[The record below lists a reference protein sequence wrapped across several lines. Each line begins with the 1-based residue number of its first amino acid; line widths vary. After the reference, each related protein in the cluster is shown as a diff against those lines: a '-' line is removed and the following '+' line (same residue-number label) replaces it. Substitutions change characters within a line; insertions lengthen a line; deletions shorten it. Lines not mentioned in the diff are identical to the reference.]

1 MLLNLKS
8 LNLQNHAL
16 FQRVA
21 NLYYVKDIARIIS
34 IEH

>member
-8 LNLQNHAL
+8 LNLQSHAL
-16 FQRVA
+16 FQRA
-21 NLYYVKDIARIIS
+21 ENLYYVKDIVRIIS